1 LTVATQFFEQYK
13 QDHLEEHGP
22 DIIRLSTIRDSIH
35 MSDNELIV
43 NFRNNKYGVKMC
55 KYSFELLLSFLQD
68 NKYMLILR
76 LMNQYITIQATS
88 DKPGQMSEDQS
99 ASGTGLIGT
108 DASLSAFN
116 STPLSLGPQIQD
128 KEFYGDIERALGTM
142 VLSR

>member
-1 LTVATQFFEQYK
+1 
-13 QDHLEEHGP
+13 
-22 DIIRLSTIRDSIH
+22 
-35 MSDNELIV
+35 
-43 NFRNNKYGVKMC
+43 
-55 KYSFELLLSFLQD
+55 
-68 NKYMLILR
+68 MLILR

-142 VLSR
+142 VLSC